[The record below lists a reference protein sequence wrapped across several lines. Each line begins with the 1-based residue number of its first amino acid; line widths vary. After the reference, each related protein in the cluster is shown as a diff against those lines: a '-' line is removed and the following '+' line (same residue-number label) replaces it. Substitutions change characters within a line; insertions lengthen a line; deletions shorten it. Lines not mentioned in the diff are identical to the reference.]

1 MEAKYNISYQPSA
14 VSYQHSAVSYQL
26 SAFSINLYL
35 KLLSSM
41 TPCVSIQLSAISY
54 QLLNN
59 TSKHSFNLC
68 YVS

>member
-1 MEAKYNISYQPSA
+1 MRYAHATRTAFSCQPSA
-14 VSYQHSAVSYQL
+14 ISRQL
-26 SAFSINLYL
+26 SAVSINLYL

-59 TSKHSFNLC
+59 TIKHSFNLC